1 MTVWWLEDYFKA
13 ASEVSSSSRNV
24 AYCFPRG
31 CLDIEIKWL
40 QDRPTPQIAGLCSLK
55 ITCKSRPSW
64 RDLRVIYLVMDKN
77 TQHTPVH
84 QYQTT
89 SFSGL
94 VYHKPKEAGDWGL
107 IEDRKSSPTV
117 KNNECL
123 NVNMANTEHI
133 ETWGNGSGM
142 LLIILFNNLLG
153 LYASW

>member
-1 MTVWWLEDYFKA
+1 
-13 ASEVSSSSRNV
+13 
-24 AYCFPRG
+24 
-31 CLDIEIKWL
+31 
-40 QDRPTPQIAGLCSLK
+40 
-55 ITCKSRPSW
+55 
-64 RDLRVIYLVMDKN
+64 MDKN

-107 IEDRKSSPTV
+107 IEDRKSSSTV

-142 LLIILFNNLLG
+142 LLIILPNNLLG
-153 LYASW
+153 VYSHLGNNTMRSVLYWTTVF

>member
-1 MTVWWLEDYFKA
+1 
-13 ASEVSSSSRNV
+13 
-24 AYCFPRG
+24 
-31 CLDIEIKWL
+31 
-40 QDRPTPQIAGLCSLK
+40 
-55 ITCKSRPSW
+55 
-64 RDLRVIYLVMDKN
+64 MDKN

-107 IEDRKSSPTV
+107 IEDRKSSPAV

-142 LLIILFNNLLG
+142 LLIILLNNIQIQSILNREGNWCLLFF
-153 LYASW
+153 